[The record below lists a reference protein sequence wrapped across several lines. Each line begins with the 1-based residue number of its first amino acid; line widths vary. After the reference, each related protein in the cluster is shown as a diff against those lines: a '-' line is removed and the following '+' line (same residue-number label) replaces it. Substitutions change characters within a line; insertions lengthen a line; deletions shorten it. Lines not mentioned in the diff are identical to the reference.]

1 MNKQNK
7 NKVDTINKQIKDLKQ
22 QIKGLQNELATI
34 QGNHEVEIDE
44 ILTAIENALNEDI
57 I

>member
-1 MNKQNK
+1 MNDKNK
-7 NKVDTINKQIKDLKQ
+7 NKVDNINKQIKDLKQ
-22 QIKGLQNELATI
+22 QINNLQNELTII
-34 QGNHEVEIDE
+34 QGNYETEINE